1 MARLG
6 PILGRISPP
15 PGGPG
20 RLQEVI
26 FGRFWDVPAEILKLR
41 FCLSFFSHIWGL
53 FFCAIICPL
62 LSSLLR
68 GWRRRAYAKK
78 LNIHCFLW
86 VASHMRLVLAT
97 PEAIN
102 FQGGRVINIGG
113 KKSSKK
119 GPTGP
124 ENKID
129 KRAFL
134 KPKRLPKWTPEASR
148 NVCTRRSA
156 TEAAKNASWGAPRAP
171 PDDFG
176 AIFLLDRYP
185 RLSSTPN
192 FAHLGPW
199 ERTIIKEIDLKQLK
213 HRIRHASG
221 RWPGEFLGGAD
232 GGGKDWSIERLG

>member
-1 MARLG
+1 MKIERRALGTILGSSWRVLG
-6 PILGRISPP
+6 PFWVAFPP
-15 PGGPG
+15 PWVAPG

-26 FGRFWDVPAEILKLR
+26 FGLFWDVPAEILKMS
-41 FCLSFFSHIWGL
+41 FCLAFFHIFGV
-53 FFCAIICPL
+53 FFLCFFL
-62 LSSLLR
+62 LSVVFLAPWLAASCIC
-68 GWRRRAYAKK
+68 KK
-78 LNIHCFLW
+78 LKIHWFLW

-124 ENKID
+124 ENKVN

-134 KPKRLPKWTPEASR
+134 RPKWLPKWTPEASR

-176 AIFLLDRYP
+176 AIFLPHRYP
-185 RLSSTPN
+185 RIIQGLSKDYP
-192 FAHLGPW
+192 
-199 ERTIIKEIDLKQLK
+199 RIIQ
-213 HRIRHASG
+213 HT
-221 RWPGEFLGGAD
+221 
-232 GGGKDWSIERLG
+232 

>member
-1 MARLG
+1 
-6 PILGRISPP
+6 
-15 PGGPG
+15 
-20 RLQEVI
+20 
-26 FGRFWDVPAEILKLR
+26 
-41 FCLSFFSHIWGL
+41 
-53 FFCAIICPL
+53 
-62 LSSLLR
+62 
-68 GWRRRAYAKK
+68 
-78 LNIHCFLW
+78 
-86 VASHMRLVLAT
+86 MRLVLAT

-124 ENKID
+124 ENKVN
-129 KRAFL
+129 KNAFL
-134 KPKRLPKWTPEASR
+134 RPTWLPKWTPEASR

-176 AIFLLDRYP
+176 AIFLPHRYP
-185 RLSSTPN
+185 GIPN

-221 RWPGEFLGGAD
+221 RWPGEFFSRTIEVFLGFLRFLD
-232 GGGKDWSIERLG
+232 IFTLISIYRTKSNLLGSRILFEPGDLS

>member
-1 MARLG
+1 MEGSWDHLGVLLARLG

-15 PGGPG
+15 RGGLG
-20 RLQEVI
+20 EVI
-26 FGRFWDVPAEILKLR
+26 FGLFWDVPAEILKMS
-41 FCLSFFSHIWGL
+41 FCLAFFHIFGV
-53 FFCAIICPL
+53 FFLCYFLPSVVFLAPWLAASCIC
-62 LSSLLR
+62 
-68 GWRRRAYAKK
+68 KK
-78 LNIHCFLW
+78 LKIHWFLW

-124 ENKID
+124 ENKVA

-134 KPKRLPKWTPEASR
+134 RPKWLPKWTPEASR

-176 AIFLLDRYP
+176 AIFLPHRYP
-185 RLSSTPN
+185 V
-192 FAHLGPW
+192 
-199 ERTIIKEIDLKQLK
+199 II
-213 HRIRHASG
+213 R
-221 RWPGEFLGGAD
+221 
-232 GGGKDWSIERLG
+232 